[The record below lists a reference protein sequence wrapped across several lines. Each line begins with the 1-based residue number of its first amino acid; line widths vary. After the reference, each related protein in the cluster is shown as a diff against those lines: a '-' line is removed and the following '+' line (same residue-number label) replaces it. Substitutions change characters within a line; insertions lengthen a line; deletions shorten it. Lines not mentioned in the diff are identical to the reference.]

1 MPNGTD
7 LKIGEIVKRHLAA
20 IKNYCEANPAELENL
35 MDREYSSKTFG
46 LGRLPFFAEVGS
58 LFLRDENNRYWRDP
72 VFTVNGKQVRV
83 CSQWVAERHS
93 ETFKQYLLSKNIAM
107 TGDLPNTPSAHPSSR
122 STKRTN
128 TRYRAYRIADAQN
141 AVIRH
146 ILSNLGEETFNEA
159 DWEITKQYF
168 ANRCAYCDKEGSLQ
182 MDHGF
187 PINKSKLGEHRI
199 GNLIPSCETCNN
211 SRKGYRDFREFL
223 GSDTDRSRLI
233 EEYMR
238 SRKYTPLAGNVQVKD
253 ILEMAY
259 KDVAV
264 LAERYIAII
273 ETLLSSAA
281 PPNQAD
287 SR

>member
-1 MPNGTD
+1 MPHGID
-7 LKIGEIVKRHLAA
+7 VPIGKIVKRHLNA
-20 IKNYCEANPAELENL
+20 IKDYCEANPTELENL
-35 MDREYSSKTFG
+35 MDPAYSSKIFG

-58 LFLRDENNRYWRDP
+58 PVLRDENTRYWQDP
-72 VFTVNGKQVRV
+72 VFTVNGKIVRV
-83 CSQWVAERHS
+83 CSQWVVERHLVP
-93 ETFKQYLLSKNIAM
+93 FQQYLVSKNIA
-107 TGDLPNTPSAHPSSR
+107 TTYDPPSPAPTRRGIPSR
-122 STKRTN
+122 QRMN

-159 DWEITKQYF
+159 DWENTKQYF
-168 ANRCAYCDKEGSLQ
+168 SNRCAYCGIQGSLQ

-199 GNLIPSCETCNN
+199 GNLIPSCGICNN
-211 SRKGYRDFREFL
+211 SRKGDKDFKEFL
-223 GSDTDRSRLI
+223 GSDADKIRLI
-233 EEYMR
+233 EEYME
-238 SRKYTPLAGNVQVKD
+238 SRQYTPLAGNAQVKD

-264 LAERYIAII
+264 LAERYVAIL

-281 PPNQAD
+281 PPTQAD
-287 SR
+287 PP